1 MEYPIATR
9 MKTAKPSF
17 VREILA
23 VTTQPDM
30 ISFAGGLPAPELF
43 DIEGIQAATQETFEK
58 KARVALQY
66 SSTEGVIEARE
77 SISKLMAGRGASVS
91 PSDLVVTNGS
101 QQGIELIAKIML
113 DPGDTVILE
122 RPSYLAA
129 VQVFEMFQANMKGVE
144 IDSEG
149 LVPEDLERAI
159 VEAKR
164 EGKPAK
170 FIYTVATFSN
180 PTGGT
185 LSLERRLK
193 LLEIAVK
200 HEVLVVEDDPYSD
213 LRFAGTPVTP
223 IIGLT
228 DRVPGSRA
236 WVASFSTI
244 SKILAPGLRI
254 AWMALPEELRHK
266 VLIAKQASD
275 LHTSTFNQLVA
286 HYYLESGRLDG
297 NLPRIQ
303 EAYRLRGT
311 TMIEALEAAIP
322 KSVLEFAKPE
332 GGMFLWG
339 KMAEGV
345 DTSQLVRKA
354 IAENV
359 VFVPGHPFF
368 PDGPRSNYLRL
379 SFSTPTPEV
388 IKEGVARLA
397 KSILD

>member
-1 MEYPIATR
+1 MEYPLASR
-9 MKTAKPSF
+9 MHTAKPSF
-17 VREILA
+17 VREILKA
-23 VTTQPDM
+23 TTQPDM

-43 DIEGIQAATQETFEK
+43 DVEGLKAATLETFEK
-58 KARVALQY
+58 KAQVALQY
-66 SSTEGVIEARE
+66 SVTDGIIEARE
-77 SISKLMAGRGASVS
+77 SISKLMLGRGAHIS

-101 QQGIELIAKIML
+101 QQGIDLIAKIML

-129 VQVFEMFQANMKGVE
+129 VQVFQLYQANLKGVE
-144 IDSEG
+144 IDPEG
-149 LVPEDLERAI
+149 IVPEDLERAL
-159 VEAKR
+159 VEAQR

-200 HEVLVVEDDPYSD
+200 HQVLIVEDDPYSD
-213 LRFAGTPVTP
+213 LRFAGNPVPP

-228 DRVPGSRA
+228 EQVPGSRD

-254 AWMALPEELRHK
+254 AWMALPEPLRQK

-275 LHTSTFNQLVA
+275 LHTSTFNQFVA
-286 HYYLESGRLDG
+286 HYYLESDNLRN

-303 EAYRLRGT
+303 EAYRLRCN
-311 TMIEALEAAIP
+311 TMMEALDAQIP

-332 GGMFLWG
+332 GGMFLWA

-345 DTSQLVRKA
+345 DTMPLVQKA
-354 IAENV
+354 IQENV
-359 VFVPGHPFF
+359 VFVPGHSFF
-368 PDGPRSNYLRL
+368 PDGARPNYLRL
-379 SFSTPTPEV
+379 SFSTPTPDD

-397 KSILD
+397 KTVLD